1 MAQFLVFNTNLPR
14 PSKKTVLIGLTVAA
28 ITLLL
33 SSGLSI
39 WLRKTTDLEIPSIG
53 ILETIGVEA
62 YWDENVE
69 NKTKEINWDIIWVGS
84 SKKVTLYLR
93 SESNVEILL
102 KLNTTNWNPTYI
114 SKNMDLSW
122 NYDET
127 PIDLGE
133 VIQVT
138 ITLSTTYSKP
148 FVDYLMSNSVKE
160 FSFDIIIYAIG

>member
-1 MAQFLVFNTNLPR
+1 MFTTNLPR

-39 WLRKTTDLEIPSIG
+39 WLSKTTDLEIPSIG
-53 ILETIGVEA
+53 TVKTIGVEA
-62 YWDENVE
+62 YWDENLE
-69 NKTKEINWDIIWVGS
+69 NKTEEINWDIIWVGT
-84 SKKVTLYLR
+84 SKNVTLYLR
-93 SESNVEILL
+93 SVSNVETVL
-102 KLNTTNWNPTYI
+102 KLNTTNWNPTNI
-114 SKNMDLSW
+114 SNNMDLSW
-122 NYDET
+122 NYNET

-148 FVDYLMSNSVKE
+148 FVEYLMSNNVKE
-160 FSFDIIIYAIG
+160 FSFDIIIYAIE